1 MAVLTGADGQ
11 LKYNNR
17 SIAKVR
23 DWSLNVTKDA
33 IEDTCLG
40 VNDRTYVEG
49 LRGAT
54 GTASLLYDPS
64 QSTANDLLNSIF
76 QTEGESAEVT
86 FVMNRNNYANG
97 GGTFICNGFIT
108 NVSPSVSVGAA
119 QAVSVT
125 FQVSGPIDG
134 KF

>member
-1 MAVLTGADGQ
+1 MTVLTGADGQ

-17 SIAKVR
+17 TVAKVR
-23 DWSLNVTKDA
+23 DWSLTVSKDA
-33 IEDTCLG
+33 VEDTCLG
-40 VNDRTYVEG
+40 VYDRTYIEG

-54 GTASLLYDPS
+54 GSASLLYDPS
-64 QSTANDLLNSIF
+64 EAIANDLLNSIF
-76 QTEGESAEVT
+76 KNDDESAEVA

-97 GGTFICNGFIT
+97 GGTFTCNAFIT

-119 QAVSVT
+119 QAVSVS